1 MKVYYNSSLW
11 DKSKGI
17 PGRSQKIN
25 WEFEENG
32 LRRIIPTIYHFSKG
46 IVFDLI
52 TIIDEGEFRRFYDK
66 YKNIEEDLEP
76 LEQCIVEQ
84 EHPYQTMDIKEIW
97 INGIKVEEGHSSS
110 GSLYISWLEGQ
121 DELAVVKEAYSHI
134 LKNTSC
140 FGCSRYLV
148 PYPKKHHKIGEK
160 LGLFHLSKID
170 EIKLITYPIKKLYP
184 LDINFEMSVEE
195 NLKEISF
202 LYTTTGIEHKL
213 YFQNNKIID
222 ISNSIG
228 ENHKLH
234 IMQSM
239 YEIEPALPKG
249 SNLQFGSSIQYSGM
263 SIKDRDSNSASSI
276 GIIGG
281 ADGPTAIFIS
291 GKEKDINYGQN
302 GLPLHTSL
310 SVPSL
315 EKQNIFKFVLEG
327 INIEVCGSREYEFR
341 L

>member
-202 LYTTTGIEHKL
+202 IHPITGIEHTL
-213 YFQNNKIID
+213 YFQNPEVLEIQGLYFI
-222 ISNSIG
+222 
-228 ENHKLH
+228 
-234 IMQSM
+234 QSM
-239 YEIEPALPKG
+239 YEIEPELAEG
-249 SNLQFGSSIQYSGM
+249 SNLQFDSSIHYGGM
-263 SIKDRDSNSASSI
+263 SIVDTDSSSAASI

-281 ADGPTAIFIS
+281 ANGATAILIA
-291 GKEKDINYGQN
+291 GKDKEANYGQK
-302 GLPLHTSL
+302 GLPLHNAL
-310 SVPSL
+310 SMPSL
-315 EKQNIFKFVLEG
+315 ERQDVYKFILEG
-327 INIEVCGSREYEFR
+327 INIRIGESEEYNWE

>member
-202 LYTTTGIEHKL
+202 IHPITGIEHTL
-213 YFQNNKIID
+213 YFQNPKVLEIQGLYFI
-222 ISNSIG
+222 
-228 ENHKLH
+228 
-234 IMQSM
+234 QSM
-239 YEIEPALPKG
+239 YEIEPELAEG
-249 SNLQFGSSIQYSGM
+249 SNLQFDSSIHYGGM
-263 SIKDRDSNSASSI
+263 SIVDTDSSSAASI

-281 ADGPTAIFIS
+281 ANGATAILIA
-291 GKEKDINYGQN
+291 GKDKEANYGQK
-302 GLPLHTSL
+302 GLPLHNAL
-310 SVPSL
+310 SMPSL
-315 EKQNIFKFVLEG
+315 ERQDVYKFILEG
-327 INIEVCGSREYEFR
+327 INIRIGESEEYNWE